1 MSDGALALREDQSM
15 WTPEQRAVLAQS
27 GIDKDVNNAE
37 LAAFLHTCQRT
48 GLDPFARQIYL
59 VGRFS
64 SREGRKVYTP
74 QTSIDGYRIIAQRSG
89 EYAGQ
94 DGPYWCGQD
103 GQWTDVWLSSEPPR
117 AAKVGVY
124 RKGFEKPVTAV
135 ALWESYSQQQGLWKK
150 MPDLMLAKCAEALA
164 LRKAFPNDLSGLYT
178 AEEMAQADGTTHQV
192 RPAPRPAAVPA
203 NVNTATGEV
212 IEAEIVEESPRPL
225 EDLPRNK
232 DGSISR
238 SQITEDEKAANG
250 LMTNADLKEHNLLQ
264 PKKADNSSKI
274 ERLATTPEGDPWVDA
289 QAGDPPLGP
298 MPSQVWCDGWV
309 ERVEATTDLGVLGM
323 LGSEL
328 NAAHRESKIGSKQF
342 AELKR
347 IGANRKAELTAP
359 VEASA

>member
-298 MPSQVWCDGWV
+298 MPSQVWCDKW
-309 ERVEATTDLGVLGM
+309 T
-323 LGSEL
+323 
-328 NAAHRESKIGSKQF
+328 
-342 AELKR
+342 AELADCVTPDMVRLHLAGLRRAKADSI
-347 IGANRKAELTAP
+347 IGTKQANELSVLAERRRRELTAP